1 MKIVVCVYVDDLFDD
16 LEEKLNR
23 TIVVDENI
31 SLSDFCEIISISL
44 GKVYSPLYILKY
56 KNDLYS
62 LYDFETKN
70 INEYKLKDLNLKIT
84 DEMNL
89 VYDEK
94 NYYNFGINVV
104 DILNT
109 NAYNDNQVIDGIG
122 YGILPKDDSFTLCRI
137 LNYSSEQIEKY
148 CTKTQKEF
156 LTKKFDIDD
165 CNQKIE
171 EYLKMKKETNKP
183 KSYILNISLNGFNK
197 EIKRK
202 IIVNNNLSINTF
214 CRMVIASFKG
224 DLSHLYGI
232 KINNYLIEGKY
243 KNLSLYHLHLNDKQ
257 KFSVIYDYGDNWC
270 FKVSV
275 SKIIEG
281 YSEMKVISGKGY
293 GIVDDCGGVWGLYD
307 IFYGEDNLN
316 EYGEGWEHHDINDFN
331 LDMCNVDVME
341 EL

>member
-1 MKIVVCVYVDDLFDD
+1 
-16 LEEKLNR
+16 
-23 TIVVDENI
+23 
-31 SLSDFCEIISISL
+31 
-44 GKVYSPLYILKY
+44 
-56 KNDLYS
+56 
-62 LYDFETKN
+62 
-70 INEYKLKDLNLKIT
+70 
-84 DEMNL
+84 MNL

-109 NAYNDNQVIDGIG
+109 NTYNDNQVIDGIG
-122 YGILPKDDSFTLCRI
+122 YGILPKDDSFTLCHI

-171 EYLKMKKETNKP
+171 EYLKMKKKMFKP
-183 KSYILNISLNGFNK
+183 KSYILNVSLNGFNK

-202 IIVNNNLSINTF
+202 IIVNNNISIKTF
-214 CRMVIASFKG
+214 CRMVIAIFKG
-224 DLSHLYGI
+224 DFSHLYGI
-232 KINNYLIEGKY
+232 KINNYFIEGKY
-243 KNLSLYHLHLNDKQ
+243 ENLSLRNLYLNDKQ
-257 KFSVIYDYGDNWC
+257 KFFVIYDYGDNWC

-275 SKIIEG
+275 SKIIDE

-293 GIVDDCGGVWGLYD
+293 GIVDDCGGIWGLQD
-307 IFYGEDNLN
+307 IFYGEDNLD
-316 EYGEGWEHHDINDFN
+316 EYGEGWAHHDINDFD
-331 LDMCNVDVME
+331 LDMCNKDFRD